1 MTVFI
6 VLSGENWNEIMRE
19 VVVRVSWY
27 SVIFFVSIML
37 FGNYILLNLFLAIL
51 LKFFSDNEEM
61 DDKPDNDN
69 DQPLERQDQI
79 HDHEIEG
86 D

>member
-1 MTVFI
+1 
-6 VLSGENWNEIMRE
+6 
-19 VVVRVSWY
+19 
-27 SVIFFVSIML
+27 ML

-51 LKFFSDNEEM
+51 LKFISDNEEM

-69 DQPLERQDQI
+69 DNDQSLERQDQI

-86 D
+86 N